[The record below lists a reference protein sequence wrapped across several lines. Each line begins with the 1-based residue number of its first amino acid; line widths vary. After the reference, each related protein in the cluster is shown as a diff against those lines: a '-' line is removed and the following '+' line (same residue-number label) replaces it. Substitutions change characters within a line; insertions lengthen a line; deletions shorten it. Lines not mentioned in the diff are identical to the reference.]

1 MSWSKYYKDSNSFKR
16 EKIVQSAPTDAA
28 GWQAISK
35 KAKTQ
40 FEPGKVSDTQE
51 PQESTPT
58 VDSQTPSQIHTDNSA
73 KTDEKLPQATPEVSP
88 PIDLKKYILI
98 DEAKENAEARYQ
110 QGVQDGIT
118 KTLEDY
124 GSAISALSS
133 SCEQLDSVR
142 ETIIG
147 NSTHELLEFT
157 LLVAEKIIRIS
168 LKEQDQTIIA
178 TIEEALLRA
187 VKSDEFT
194 VFINPADYEKVES
207 KSDDFIAGVSGLNN
221 IVLKADPTVEIGGA
235 KIESE
240 NCIIDATISSQFETI
255 REELLKKKQ

>member
-28 GWQAISK
+28 GWQSK
-35 KAKTQ
+35 PKSTTTP
-40 FEPGKVSDTQE
+40 FEPGKVRQDPVQQE
-51 PQESTPT
+51 ATPTPDPQSTPQDPT
-58 VDSQTPSQIHTDNSA
+58 AHSA
-73 KTDEKLPQATPEVSP
+73 PGDEKKPKATPEAP
-88 PIDLKKYILI
+88 PVDLTQYILI
-98 DEAKENAEARYQ
+98 DEAKNNAEARYQ
-110 QGVQDGIT
+110 QGLQDGIS
-118 KTLEDY
+118 KAAEDY
-124 GSAISALSS
+124 GSAVSALTS

-147 NSTHELLEFT
+147 NSSHELLEFT
-157 LLVAEKIIRIS
+157 LLLAEKILRIS
-168 LKEQDQTIIA
+168 LKEQDQTIVA

-194 VFINPADYEKVES
+194 VFINPADYEKVQS

-221 IVLKADPTVEIGGA
+221 IVIKADPTVEEGGA

-240 NCIIDATISSQFETI
+240 NCIIDATIFSQLETI
-255 REELLKKKQ
+255 REELLKKKP